1 MPTAPIMQLPPT
13 KSADEFEK
21 MCRDVLQIMY
31 GTRFFQ
37 YGRQGQGQ
45 DGVDLYSERDRS
57 GYYTVAQCK
66 NYYGCT
72 HKTLINKI
80 KTDIGAA
87 YSWGEKIKTFVVMTS
102 LNRDVN
108 AQKSVMRIEA
118 PFNIIIL
125 FWEDMAEQI
134 CSNVMLL
141 ERYYP
146 SFFARN
152 LNSIEIGNE
161 LISCANAVCASVICF
176 QKNYLHSD
184 CGKIYNIDREMYNCC
199 AIIINAVIELGKLQD
214 KYFLQLE
221 ASKIN
226 PAINRLR
233 SLVPSFYVENEG
245 GCGASMVTTII
256 CAQKAYG
263 NEDTV
268 KKIVRYCNTIIEL
281 CKN

>member
-21 MCRDVLQIMY
+21 MCRDVLEIMY
-31 GTRFFQ
+31 GTCFFQ

-45 DGVDLYSERDRS
+45 DGVDLYSERDHS

-72 HKTLINKI
+72 YKTLINKI
-80 KTDIGAA
+80 KTDISAA

-102 LNRDVN
+102 LNRDAN
-108 AQKSVMRIEA
+108 AQKSVMRIGA

-125 FWEDMAEQI
+125 FWEDIAEQI
-134 CSNVMLL
+134 CGNAMLL

-146 SFFARN
+146 SIFVQD
-152 LNSIEIGNE
+152 LISIEIRNE
-161 LISCANAVCASVICF
+161 LISCASAVCASVICF
-176 QKNYLHSD
+176 QKNYLQAD
-184 CGKIYNIDREMYNCC
+184 CGKIYDIDREMYNCC
-199 AIIINAVIELGKLQD
+199 VTIINAVIALGELQD

-221 ASKIN
+221 ARKIN

-233 SLVPSFYVENEG
+233 CLVPSFYVENES
-245 GCGASMVTTII
+245 GCGTNMIATIL
-256 CAQKAYG
+256 CAQKAYE
-263 NEDTV
+263 NEDKV
-268 KKIVRYCNTIIEL
+268 KEIVRCCNIIIEL